1 MVGVVFGIISG
12 IVSIVC
18 MIVVLRK
25 MFSESGTLQ
34 GLLGLFCALY
44 AYAWGW
50 IHQDD
55 QNLMDVMF
63 IWTISILLGI
73 VANLMMGESSF

>member
-1 MVGVVFGIISG
+1 MLSLVFSLIAGVGSLI
-12 IVSIVC
+12 C
-18 MIVVLRK
+18 LIVVLMK
-25 MFSESGTLQ
+25 LFSQEGTMKGFL
-34 GLLGLFCALY
+34 GLLCALY

-63 IWTISILLGI
+63 IWTICILLGI
-73 VANLMMGESSF
+73 VANLMSGATSF